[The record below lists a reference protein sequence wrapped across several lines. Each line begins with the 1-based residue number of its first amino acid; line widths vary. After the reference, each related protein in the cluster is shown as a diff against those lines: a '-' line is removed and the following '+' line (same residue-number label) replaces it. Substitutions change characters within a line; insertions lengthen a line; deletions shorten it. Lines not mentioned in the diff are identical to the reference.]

1 MSNSRSES
9 RSEARLRLG
18 ALFAVGVTLLCALA
32 FHAAQ
37 NRLALTGGSV
47 ALSKGIWLG
56 LAVLFWLVLPALILA
71 DARIAPALKQ
81 PFMLLLLL
89 MGARG
94 VAELLMLYVFMNWSP
109 FYGIAHDVLCVALL
123 WGWCFRRRG
132 PGAAD
137 HRDPLASAMWRHAW
151 VTGALFLPEIYYA
164 WYMQANFTTRGTS
177 AVYFVPDDAA
187 HSQVLAVTTAVD
199 AVALAYLCLFLFAW
213 LHGQAQRT
221 RS

>member
-1 MSNSRSES
+1 MSNSRSD
-9 RSEARLRLG
+9 ARLRVG
-18 ALFAVGVTLLCALA
+18 ALFAVGATLSCALA
-32 FHAAQ
+32 FHAVQ
-37 NRLALTGGSV
+37 NRFALTGGSV
-47 ALSKGIWLG
+47 ALCKGIWLG

-71 DARIAPALKQ
+71 DVRIAPALKR
-81 PFMLLLLL
+81 PFRWLLLL

-94 VAELLMLYVFMNWSP
+94 VAELFMLYVFKNWLP
-109 FYGIAHDVLCVALL
+109 IYGIAHDLLCAALL
-123 WGWCFRRRG
+123 CGWCARHRG
-132 PGAAD
+132 LRAAGSG
-137 HRDPLASAMWRHAW
+137 DPPPAAVWRHALF
-151 VTGALFLPEIYYA
+151 TGALFLPEIYYA